1 MWLWRMK
8 QKIEGARDALGL
20 TGPGLQ
26 TLTWHH
32 VTEPYRTEGDETE
45 VARRQGAPG
54 LPETEQGSPKE
65 DVGNDNHLGVICL
78 DRFW

>member
-1 MWLWRMK
+1 MTLEDETEDRGRTWCAWP
-8 QKIEGARDALGL
+8 DW
-20 TGPGLQ
+20 PGLQ

-45 VARRQGAPG
+45 VARRQGVPG

>member
-45 VARRQGAPG
+45 VAHRQGVPG
-54 LPETEQGSPKE
+54 LPEAEQGSPKE
-65 DVGNDNHLGVICL
+65 DVGNYNHLGVICL